1 MAMATTVRVRAAA
14 HKALKEMSKSRGV
27 PIAQLVEEAVER
39 LQREEFFRQG
49 NEAYARLR
57 EDPKAWAEL
66 LAERAEWDC
75 TLMDG
80 LEDEPPWED

>member
-1 MAMATTVRVRAAA
+1 MATTVRVRKEA
-14 HKALKEMSKSRGV
+14 HEALKRMSKSRGV
-27 PIAQLVEEAVER
+27 PITQLVEEAIER
-39 LQREEFFRQG
+39 LEREEFWREF

-57 EDPKAWAEL
+57 EDPQAWAEV
-66 LAERAEWDC
+66 LAERQEWDC